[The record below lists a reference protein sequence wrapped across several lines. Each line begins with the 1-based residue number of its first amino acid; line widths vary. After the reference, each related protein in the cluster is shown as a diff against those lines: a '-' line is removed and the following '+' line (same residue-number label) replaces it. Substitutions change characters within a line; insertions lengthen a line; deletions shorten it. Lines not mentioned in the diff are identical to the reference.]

1 MADEPLYQGPDRGYF
16 RVQKLNADSAVALG
30 VTCRIKEATVFNYLS
45 DMQYAIVGYIVEWWP
60 QSEKPPFEGGTPVV
74 YIPANRPTYNKF
86 YFRAKASITNRPL
99 YLEDA
104 IINDFLNNK
113 LTSDPMTLLSFA
125 QVATGQVASA
135 GNWRPLEDSTWEYA
149 NAVHITKYEADA
161 DTPLTVMQEGI
172 TFDYRVKGNSVPTKT
187 QVPDY
192 PFENIRDCYPKMLSH
207 LQGL

>member
-16 RVQKLNADSAVALG
+16 RVQKLNADSAIALNA
-30 VTCRIKEATVFNYLS
+30 TCRIKEATVFNYMS
-45 DMQYAIVGYIVEWWP
+45 DLQYAIVGYIVEWWP
-60 QSEKPPFEGGTPVV
+60 KSEKAPFEGGTPVV
-74 YIPANRPTYNKF
+74 YIPANRPTYTKF

-104 IINDFLNNK
+104 IINDFLNTK
-113 LTSDPMTLLSFA
+113 LTVDPMTLLSFA

-135 GNWRPLEDSTWEYA
+135 GTWRQLEDSKWEYA
-149 NAVHITKYEADA
+149 NAVHITKYEADS

-187 QVPDY
+187 QIPDY